1 MSGLRKSVSS
11 ACAYRSA
18 SSRLAQVQRQYDSD
32 EEDEDE
38 MDDGLEDSDEAPELI
53 TTREDFDTMMN
64 EFLDNYEIL
73 GGKMQ
78 PVLPG
83 DTATEKLDTLRK
95 ALGQAR
101 LRDGDEDYDSEVDD
115 VLMPL
120 DIDEKQD
127 RWDCETILSWWTCL
141 LHHSS

>member
-1 MSGLRKSVSS
+1 MDGGSDDSG
-11 ACAYRSA
+11 
-18 SSRLAQVQRQYDSD
+18 
-32 EEDEDE
+32 
-38 MDDGLEDSDEAPELI
+38 EAPELI

-83 DTATEKLDTLRK
+83 DTAAAKLDTIRK

-101 LRDGDEDYDSEVDD
+101 LRDNDEDNDSEAGDI
-115 VLMPL
+115 LMPL

-127 RWDCETILSWWTCL
+127 RWDCETILSRWTPLQCCL
-141 LHHSS
+141 RQADPS

>member
-1 MSGLRKSVSS
+1 
-11 ACAYRSA
+11 
-18 SSRLAQVQRQYDSD
+18 
-32 EEDEDE
+32 
-38 MDDGLEDSDEAPELI
+38 
-53 TTREDFDTMMN
+53 MMN

-83 DTATEKLDTLRK
+83 DTATQKLDTIRK

-101 LRDGDEDYDSEVDD
+101 LRDDEDSNSESDD
-115 VLMPL
+115 ILMPL

-127 RWDCETILSWWTCL
+127 RWDCETILSQ
-141 LHHSS
+141 